1 MFFVNRSATSF
12 SSADSVSWPNQD
24 AQATN
29 HPPDHKADSIAED
42 FGTWMAF
49 ELGLVVEIL
58 HFWVTK
64 GVVPGTEEFTLHP
77 LVEVGAELG
86 QAEAF
91 AAGRAGY
98 GDIAGDI
105 SFVCCGR

>member
-1 MFFVNRSATSF
+1 MILAAFHVFFVNRSATSF

-49 ELGLVVEIL
+49 ELGLVVEIW
-58 HFWVTK
+58 HFWVKK

-77 LVEVGAELG
+77 LM
-86 QAEAF
+86 
-91 AAGRAGY
+91 
-98 GDIAGDI
+98 
-105 SFVCCGR
+105 